1 MKDHVPV
8 TERDSSDKHSA
19 AAESD
24 DKERKPSGDAG
35 SQADVTHEVQAPNK
49 VAS

>member
-8 TERDSSDKHSA
+8 TERDSFDKPST

-24 DKERKPSGDAG
+24 DKERKPSDDAS
-35 SQADVTHEVQAPNK
+35 SQARVTHEVQAPNK